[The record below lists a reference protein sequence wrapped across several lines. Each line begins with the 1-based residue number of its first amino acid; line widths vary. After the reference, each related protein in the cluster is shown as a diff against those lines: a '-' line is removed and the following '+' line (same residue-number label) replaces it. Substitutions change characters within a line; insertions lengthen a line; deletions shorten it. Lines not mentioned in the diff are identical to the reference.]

1 MKVDLDRAV
10 EEAYPETLRLRRDIH
25 KHPELAFQEER
36 TASLVAEGL
45 KTLGLEV
52 TTGVSRTRVVGLL
65 NGGREGKTLLIRADL
80 DGLPITEVAEVDYH
94 SRSDG
99 VMHA

>member
-1 MKVDLDRAV
+1 MKVDLDMAV

-36 TASLVAEGL
+36 TASLVAERL
-45 KTLGLEV
+45 KALGLEV
-52 TTGVSRTRVVGLL
+52 TTGVSRTGVVGLL
-65 NGGREGKTLLIRADL
+65 NGGREGKALLIRADM
-80 DGLPITEVAEVDYH
+80 DGLPITEANDVSYR
-94 SRSDG
+94 SRNDG